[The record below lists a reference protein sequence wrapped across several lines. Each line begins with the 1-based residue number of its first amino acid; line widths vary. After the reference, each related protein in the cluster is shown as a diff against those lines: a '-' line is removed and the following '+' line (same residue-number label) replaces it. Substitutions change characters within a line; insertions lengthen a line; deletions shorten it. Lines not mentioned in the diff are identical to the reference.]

1 MSNAGQVVPTEVWA
15 DTSAQLDCE
24 SAPAFGLPQCCGAL
38 SSWHPLPY
46 SWNLSCSS
54 SIRRAHPIHTL
65 SMRGFQDPRCGLCSL
80 GYVPLSRRCAFSA
93 LSPLVLRGNALCP
106 GPLVWQSHALLQL
119 IPLGMPSFRPLS

>member
-46 SWNLSCSS
+46 SWNLLPFYPDGSS
-54 SIRRAHPIHTL
+54 HTY
-65 SMRGFQDPRCGLCSL
+65 SFNEGLPGPQMWALFFGLRSFEQALCIFCT
-80 GYVPLSRRCAFSA
+80 VPLG
-93 LSPLVLRGNALCP
+93 LEG
-106 GPLVWQSHALLQL
+106 
-119 IPLGMPSFRPLS
+119 